1 MTSNKTPICTYGRD
15 TSTVQTKRKGEIKKK
30 ESYIRDVN
38 GNRLERKWIVVDATD
53 KPLGRL
59 AVQIAKIL
67 QGKHRPYYTPNV
79 DTGDFVIVI
88 NSEKVA
94 LTGNKLEDKKYYR
107 HSGYPGGIKERTAKE
122 MRQKFPIKMVKLA
135 VKRMLPK
142 NVLGQQMLKK
152 LKVYE
157 GGDYSKH
164 QAQKPELLEILK

>member
-1 MTSNKTPICTYGRD
+1 MISNKTPICTYGRN
-15 TSTVQTKRKGEIKKK
+15 SKTVQTKRKGEIEKI
-30 ESYIRDVN
+30 ESYIKDVN
-38 GNRLERKWIVVDATD
+38 GERLERKWIVVDAAD

-59 AVQIAKIL
+59 AVQIARIL

-88 NSEKVA
+88 NAEKVA
-94 LTGNKLEDKKYYR
+94 LTGNKLLDKKYYR
-107 HSGYPGGIKERTAKE
+107 HSGYPGGIKERTAQE
-122 MRQKFPIKMVKLA
+122 MGQKFPIKMVKLA

-157 GGDYSKH
+157 GNEHKH
-164 QAQKPELLEILK
+164 QAQKPELTEILK

>member
-1 MTSNKTPICTYGRD
+1 MTSNKTPICTYGRN
-15 TSTVQTKRKGEIKKK
+15 SKTVQTKRKGEIEKI
-30 ESYIRDVN
+30 ESYIKDVN
-38 GNRLERKWIVVDATD
+38 GERLERKWIVVDAAD

-59 AVQIAKIL
+59 AVQIARIL

-79 DTGDFVIVI
+79 DTGDFVIVV
-88 NSEKVA
+88 NAEKVA
-94 LTGNKLEDKKYYR
+94 LTGNKLLDKKYYR
-107 HSGYPGGIKERTAKE
+107 HSGYPGGIKERTAQE

-157 GGDYSKH
+157 GNEHKH
-164 QAQKPELLEILK
+164 QAQKPELMEILK